1 MNTEAYIASG
11 ILELYVTGSL
21 SEQEA
26 REVTAMAKSKPEI
39 AKEIAHIE
47 AALITLAKATAPANT
62 PAAPKVIGR
71 AGKDGGSSRWLNYTG
86 WAAAVLATAGLVNY
100 YYKTDQLNSTIQDLE
115 LEQQFV
121 QQELKM
127 QQETLVATQDL
138 LNALRDKNTIKVA
151 LPGQANYAESYAA
164 IFWNKETQTLYLDA
178 NGLPEAPEGMQYQL
192 WSLKLDPLTPTS
204 LGVLDAESTDLSLYT
219 IANPN
224 ESEAFG
230 ITLEPEGGSES
241 PTLERLYVLG
251 AVTTP

>member
-26 REVTAMAKSKPEI
+26 REVAIMAKNNPEI
-39 AKEIAHIE
+39 ANQVAKIE
-47 AALITLAKATAPANT
+47 AALIALAKATAPVNT
-62 PAAPKVIGR
+62 PPAPKIIGR
-71 AGKDGGSSRWLNYTG
+71 ASNAGRPTRWLNYTG

-100 YYKTDQLNSTIQDLE
+100 YYKTDELNNTVQDLK

-127 QQETLVATQDL
+127 QQETLVATQNL
-138 LNALRDKNTIKVA
+138 LDALRDKNTVKVA

-164 IFWNKETQTLYLDA
+164 IFWNKETETLYLDA

-251 AVTTP
+251 AVSTP